1 MPSTVLVGTQ
11 WGDEG
16 KGKITDLIASH
27 YDYVVRYGGGNN
39 AGHTVVHGDTKLA
52 LHLMPSGVMYENAV
66 PVIGNGVVIDPG
78 ALVKEMAML
87 QAEGISCSNLK
98 ISCNAHLIMPYH
110 KDLDG
115 ADEKSLGK
123 NSIGTTKRGIGP
135 CYQDKAA
142 RKGIRVQDLMDEKI
156 FRLKLEAALAQK
168 NPILDKIYGIHTYT
182 VDEICDEYLPYATIL
197 KPFMAETTQLLAE
210 AKRAGNNILFEGA
223 QATMLDIDHGTY
235 PYVTSSSC
243 SSGGAPIGTGVG
255 PMAIGKVIGIMKA
268 YTTRV
273 GGGPFPTEQLFP
285 ENGGVGA
292 EAEVGEL
299 LCSAGHEYGVTTG
312 RKRRCGWLDLVIGKY
327 AVDVNG
333 LTDIALTKLDVLSE
347 FDTIKV
353 CVAYEHEDKRYD
365 YCPMQQSV
373 LFHAKPVYEELPGW
387 KGVDISECRSF
398 EELPENA
405 QRYIEYVENF
415 VGAPITMISVAPE
428 RDATIYRNWSFEY

>member
-16 KGKITDLIASH
+16 KGKITDLIAGD
-27 YDYVVRYGGGNN
+27 YNYVVRFQGGNN
-39 AGHTVVHGDTKLA
+39 AGHTVVHGDISLA
-52 LHLMPSGVMYENAV
+52 LHLMPSGVMYENCI

-78 ALVKEMAML
+78 ALVKEIAML
-87 QAEGISCSNLK
+87 QTEGISSERLK
-98 ISCNAHLIMPYH
+98 ISCNAHIIMPYH

-115 ADEKSLGK
+115 ADEKMLGK

-142 RKGIRVQDLMDEKI
+142 RKGIRVQDLMDEKV
-156 FRLKLEAALAQK
+156 FRMKVEAALAQK
-168 NPILDKIYGIHTYT
+168 NPILDKIYNLHTYT
-182 VDEICDEYLPYATIL
+182 VDEICDEMLPYARIL
-197 KPFMAETTQLLAE
+197 KPYMAETTQLLNNALRQG
-210 AKRAGNNILFEGA
+210 KNILFEGA

-243 SSGGAPIGTGVG
+243 SAGGAAIGSGVG
-255 PMAIGKVIGIMKA
+255 PLAFDKVIGIMKA

-285 ENGGVGA
+285 ENGGLGE
-292 EAEVGEL
+292 EAQTGEM
-299 LCSAGHEYGVTTG
+299 LCSVGHEYGVTTG
-312 RKRRCGWLDLVIGKY
+312 RKRRCGWFDAVIGKY

-353 CVAYEHEDKRYD
+353 CVAYEHEGVRYD
-365 YCPMQQSV
+365 YLPMQQSV
-373 LFHAKPVYEELPGW
+373 LFHAQPIYEEFPGW
-387 KGVDISECRSF
+387 KGCDISECRSF
-398 EELPENA
+398 DELPINAQNYIRRLEEL
-405 QRYIEYVENF
+405 
-415 VGAPITMISVAPE
+415 VGAPMTMISVAPE
-428 RDATIYRNWSFEY
+428 RDATIFQQVKETR

>member
-210 AKRAGNNILFEGA
+210 AKRAGKNILFEGA

-255 PMAIGKVIGIMKA
+255 PMAIGKVVGIMKA

-353 CVAYEHEDKRYD
+353 CVAYEHEGKRYD

>member
-353 CVAYEHEDKRYD
+353 CVAYEHEGKRYD

>member
-16 KGKITDLIASH
+16 KGKITDLIARD
-27 YDYVVRYGGGNN
+27 YDYVVRFQGGNN
-39 AGHTVVHGDTKLA
+39 AGHTVVHGETSLA
-52 LHLMPSGVMYENAV
+52 LHLMPSGVMYENCV

-87 QAEGISCSNLK
+87 QAEGISYDRLK
-98 ISCNAHLIMPYH
+98 ISCNAHIIMPYH

-115 ADEKSLGK
+115 ADEKMLGS

-156 FRLKLEAALAQK
+156 FRLKVETALAQK
-168 NPILDKIYGIHTYT
+168 NPILEKIYGLHTYT
-182 VDEICDEYLPYATIL
+182 VDEICDELLPYARIL
-197 KPFMAETTQLLAE
+197 KPYMAETTQLLNAALRE
-210 AKRAGNNILFEGA
+210 GKNVLFEGA

-243 SSGGAPIGTGVG
+243 SAGGAAIGSGVG
-255 PMAIGKVIGIMKA
+255 PMAFNKVIGIMKA

-273 GGGPFPTEQLFP
+273 GGGPFPTEQRFP
-285 ENGGVGA
+285 ENGGVGE

-299 LCSAGHEYGVTTG
+299 LYSVGHETGVSTG
-312 RKRRCGWLDLVIGKY
+312 RKRRCGWFDAVIGKY

-347 FDTIKV
+347 FETIKV
-353 CVAYEHEDKRYD
+353 CVAYECDGVRYD
-365 YCPMQQSV
+365 YLPMQQSV
-373 LFHAKPVYEELPGW
+373 LFHAQPIYEEVPGW
-387 KGVDISECRSF
+387 KGQDISACRSF
-398 EELPENA
+398 EELPATA
-405 QRYIEYVENF
+405 QAYIKHLEEL
-415 VGAPITMISVAPE
+415 VGAKISIISVAPE
-428 RDATIYRNWSFEY
+428 RDATIFHGWE

>member
-16 KGKITDLIASH
+16 KGKITDLIAGG
-27 YDYVVRYGGGNN
+27 YDYVVRFQGGNN
-39 AGHTVVHGDTKLA
+39 AGHTVVHGEVSLA
-52 LHLMPSGVMYENAV
+52 LHLMPSGVMYENCV

-87 QAEGISCSNLK
+87 QAEGISSERLK
-98 ISCNAHLIMPYH
+98 ISCNAHIIMPYH

-115 ADEKSLGK
+115 ADEKMLGK

-156 FRLKLEAALAQK
+156 FRMKVEAALAQK
-168 NPILDKIYGIHTYT
+168 NPILDKIYNLHTYT
-182 VDEICDEYLPYATIL
+182 VDEICDEMLPYARIL
-197 KPFMAETTQLLAE
+197 KPFMAETTQLLNNALRE
-210 AKRAGNNILFEGA
+210 GKNILFEGA

-243 SSGGAPIGTGVG
+243 SAGGAAIGTGVG
-255 PMAIGKVIGIMKA
+255 PMSFNKVIGIMKA

-285 ENGGVGA
+285 ENGGAGE
-292 EAEVGEL
+292 EAEVGET
-299 LCSAGHEYGVTTG
+299 LCAVGHEYGVTTG
-312 RKRRCGWLDLVIGKY
+312 RKRRCGWFDAVIGKY

-347 FDTIKV
+347 FETIKV
-353 CVAYEHEDKRYD
+353 CVAYECDGVQYD
-365 YCPMQQSV
+365 YLPMQQSV
-373 LFHAKPVYEELPGW
+373 LFHAKPIYEELPGW
-387 KGVDISECRSF
+387 KGCDISGCRTF
-398 EELPENA
+398 DELPENA
-405 QRYIEYVENF
+405 QNYIRRLEEL
-415 VGAPITMISVAPE
+415 VGAPMTMISVAPE
-428 RDATIYRNWSFEY
+428 RDATIFQDAL

>member
-210 AKRAGNNILFEGA
+210 AKHAGKNILFEGA

-353 CVAYEHEDKRYD
+353 CVAYEHEGKRYD